1 LKVLISL
8 INNADNPFIT
18 TITAD
23 DLLTDTPP
31 HIIKNREAL

>member
-1 LKVLISL
+1 MRVLISL
-8 INNADNPFIT
+8 INDGDNPLIA

-23 DLLTDTPP
+23 DLLTNAPP